1 MTINASV
8 PRPLDQLYAYLGWSQ
23 QVRGHKDFP
32 FRNFEISISG
42 GTGEV
47 IVLYEYKN
55 GDRGSL
61 LDNRD
66 QFPSPELVAS
76 IKMLSGPMDGI
87 YTEVNNRLASWRKR
101 RGRR

>member
-1 MTINASV
+1 MNGNA

-32 FRNFEISISG
+32 FSSFEISISA

-47 IVLYEYKN
+47 IVMYQFKN
-55 GDRGSL
+55 GEKGTL

-76 IKMLSGPMDGI
+76 LKMLAGPMDAI
-87 YTEVNNRLASWRKR
+87 YSEINNRMAAWRKR